1 VYEFHRPDPGQRIEV
16 EIIFMHGLQKSSG
29 GLKDAYY
36 KTWRTRDGSEVWPE
50 TWLKEKYPNARIL
63 SLAYDSCARQMP
75 KAGNMDPFSLSE
87 TLLQQMVLP
96 GVDIGQNGCPVI
108 FVCHSLG
115 GLIVKEIVVRCDAR
129 KECKEYQNLL
139 LNVKAFVFFA
149 TPHQGSDVADW
160 MLLKLVTY
168 LPSVNMSTLVEYLK
182 PNGSAR
188 AQTHSQF
195 LSILRDENK
204 DLCKFYV
211 VAEGQKMNTV
221 SAPVFTR
228 LKTKSSEFQFGKS
241 GGK

>member
-1 VYEFHRPDPGQRIEV
+1 
-16 EIIFMHGLQKSSG
+16 
-29 GLKDAYY
+29 
-36 KTWRTRDGSEVWPE
+36 
-50 TWLKEKYPNARIL
+50 
-63 SLAYDSCARQMP
+63 
-75 KAGNMDPFSLSE
+75 
-87 TLLQQMVLP
+87 
-96 GVDIGQNGCPVI
+96 
-108 FVCHSLG
+108 
-115 GLIVKEIVVRCDAR
+115 
-129 KECKEYQNLL
+129 
-139 LNVKAFVFFA
+139 
-149 TPHQGSDVADW
+149 
-160 MLLKLVTY
+160 LLKLVTY

-241 GGK
+241 GCK